1 MSLLVVGAS
10 TSAAPAGS
18 TLPPAETIKLAQESM
33 AKWQKLVQDQMSEC
47 QKLLAVSNL
56 LLEYFISHRSSSWL
70 LSLDFC
76 SGHGGTRELQA
87 SRELGSSRLERAGVK
102 ARSGRR
108 SSRGNVTSQLAM
120 HKDCYKKQRGYL
132 LGFCQVVK

>member
-18 TLPPAETIKLAQESM
+18 TLPPAEKIKLAQESM

-56 LLEYFISHRSSSWL
+56 LLEYFISRRSSSWL
-70 LSLDFC
+70 LSLDFY

-87 SRELGSSRLERAGVK
+87 SRELGSSRLERAV
-102 ARSGRR
+102 
-108 SSRGNVTSQLAM
+108 SRLAADKEALEEMLRLSLQCIKTATRNKEVTYLAFA
-120 HKDCYKKQRGYL
+120 K
-132 LGFCQVVK
+132 

>member
-18 TLPPAETIKLAQESM
+18 TLPPAEKIKLAQESM

-70 LSLDFC
+70 LSLDFY

-87 SRELGSSRLERAGVK
+87 SRELGSSRLERAV
-102 ARSGRR
+102 
-108 SSRGNVTSQLAM
+108 SRLAADKEALEEMLRLSLQCIKTATRNKEVTYLAFA
-120 HKDCYKKQRGYL
+120 K
-132 LGFCQVVK
+132 

>member
-18 TLPPAETIKLAQESM
+18 TLPPAEKIKLAQESM

-56 LLEYFISHRSSSWL
+56 LLEYFISRRLSSWL
-70 LSLDFC
+70 LSLDFY

-87 SRELGSSRLERAGVK
+87 SRELGSSRLERAV
-102 ARSGRR
+102 
-108 SSRGNVTSQLAM
+108 SRLAAD
-120 HKDCYKKQRGYL
+120 KEVSRKCYVSA
-132 LGFCQVVK
+132 CNA

>member
-10 TSAAPAGS
+10 TSAALAGS
-18 TLPPAETIKLAQESM
+18 TLPPAEKIKLAQESM

-56 LLEYFISHRSSSWL
+56 LLEYFISRRSSSWL
-70 LSLDFC
+70 LSLDFY

-87 SRELGSSRLERAGVK
+87 SRELGSSRLERAV
-102 ARSGRR
+102 
-108 SSRGNVTSQLAM
+108 SRLAADKEALEEMLRLSLQCIKTATRNKEVTYLAFA
-120 HKDCYKKQRGYL
+120 K
-132 LGFCQVVK
+132 